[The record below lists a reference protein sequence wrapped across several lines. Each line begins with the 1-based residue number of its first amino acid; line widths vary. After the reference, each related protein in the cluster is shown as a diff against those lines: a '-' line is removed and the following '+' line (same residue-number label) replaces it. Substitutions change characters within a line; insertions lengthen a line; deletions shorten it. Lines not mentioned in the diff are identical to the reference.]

1 MILFISEA
9 GIVGLVLVAGLTFLF
24 IRLGRAIDRM
34 DEVDPNERDRSF
46 IARLWDAWT

>member
-9 GIVGLVLVAGLTFLF
+9 GIVGLVLVGLTFLF
-24 IRLGRAIDRM
+24 IRLGRAINRM